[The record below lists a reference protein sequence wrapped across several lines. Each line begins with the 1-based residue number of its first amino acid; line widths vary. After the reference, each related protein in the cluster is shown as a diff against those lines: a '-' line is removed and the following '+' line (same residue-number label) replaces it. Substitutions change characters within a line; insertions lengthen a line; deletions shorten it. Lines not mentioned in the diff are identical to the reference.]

1 MFGFIIG
8 TVCLIGLIKTLRGG
22 CGGGGWG
29 RRGYG
34 YGGGCGGGR
43 WGGGWGH
50 GGHGGYGG
58 GPGGWEEGSGPEHGH
73 HRGGPF
79 RTHGRAWGGWG
90 RGGGMQSFFLRRLFE
105 HLDATPGQE
114 KVIAAAVEEMR
125 QAMREQRGEVQ
136 KTRGDIARAMRGAN
150 FDEVVLGELFARHD
164 TAIEAMRKSAVGAL
178 GKVHE
183 ALDERQRARLA
194 DLVEQYPGFFGGGRG
209 VEI

>member
-22 CGGGGWG
+22 GCGGGWG

-43 WGGGWGH
+43 FGGGY
-50 GGHGGYGG
+50 GYGG
-58 GPGGWEEGSGPEHGH
+58 GHGGWEEGEGGEHGH
-73 HRGGPF
+73 HGGPF
-79 RTHGRAWGGWG
+79 RTHGRAWGWG
-90 RGGGMQSFFLRRLFE
+90 RGGGGGGGMRSFFMRRLFE
-105 HLDATPGQE
+105 HLDTTPGQE
-114 KVIAAAVEEMR
+114 KAIAAAVDELR
-125 QAMREQRGEVQ
+125 GAMREHRGEVQ
-136 KTRGDIARAMRGAN
+136 KTRADIARAMRGAN

-164 TAIEAMRKSAVGAL
+164 TAIEAMRKATVGAL
-178 GKVHE
+178 GRVHE

-194 DLVEQYPGFFGGGRG
+194 DLLEQYPGFFGGPFGGRG

>member
-8 TVCLIGLIKTLRGG
+8 TVCLIGLIKTLKGG

-43 WGGGWGH
+43 WGGGYGW
-50 GGHGGYGG
+50 GGHGGGWDERG
-58 GPGGWEEGSGPEHGH
+58 GPEYGEHGGH
-73 HRGGPF
+73 GGPF
-79 RTHGRAWGGWG
+79 RTHGRAWGGG
-90 RGGGMQSFFLRRLFE
+90 GFRRGGMQSFFLRRLFE

-125 QAMREQRGEVQ
+125 QAMREHRSELQ
-136 KTRGDIARAMRGAN
+136 KTRADIAKAMRGAN

-164 TAIEAMRKSAVGAL
+164 TAIEAMRKAAVGAL

-194 DLVEQYPGFFGGGRG
+194 DLLEQYPGFFGGGRG